1 MVEGKPA
8 GKVTFRVKNL
18 PPATGYVGTSGGGLL
33 PSATF
38 KAMGGVRAV
47 LENSEFSADYEVV
60 SYTIAGMGP
69 EFPDY
74 IAHRTTVPVGA
85 VTLLPWLAKLKPG
98 SGAYIDNIKAR
109 GPDGRVITLKPL
121 VIHP

>member
-1 MVEGKPA
+1 
-8 GKVTFRVKNL
+8 
-18 PPATGYVGTSGGGLL
+18 
-33 PSATF
+33 
-38 KAMGGVRAV
+38 MGGVRAV
-47 LENSEFSADYEVV
+47 LENSEFSADYEVL

-74 IAHRTTVPVGA
+74 IAQQNNGPRWSGNA
-85 VTLLPWLAKLKPG
+85 ATLVSKLKPG

-121 VIHP
+121 SFILR